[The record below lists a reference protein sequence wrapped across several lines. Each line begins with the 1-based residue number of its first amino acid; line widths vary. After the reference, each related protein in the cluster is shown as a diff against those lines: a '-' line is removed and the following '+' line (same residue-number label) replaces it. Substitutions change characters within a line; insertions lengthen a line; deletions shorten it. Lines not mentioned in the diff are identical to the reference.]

1 MSVCGLPDVSAVS
14 TFYEMDGI
22 DYQVLNIVDYI
33 MHITHP
39 WADFPMVEI
48 RDRVGAKKKGVQII
62 SPRACFPK
70 TYRSVLAPSWS

>member
-48 RDRVGAKKKGVQII
+48 RAVSYTHLTLPTTPYV
-62 SPRACFPK
+62 
-70 TYRSVLAPSWS
+70 